1 MAIQEIKNGEVL
13 NVVRT
18 KINTNF
24 EQAELWTNRTQTI
37 SPTPSISKYPSEK
50 AVFDYASK
58 IHFSSSIP
66 SSTKSGDLLLHI
78 NAPLSTEGAKGKLKI
93 NSGGTL
99 SEFIPDRSIC
109 QNQHS
114 ASLANTV
121 LLAGEIA
128 YATDNKGIKVGDGA
142 TPFATLPYV
151 GGGSGGGSDGSI
163 TYGGNNDSGYGI
175 TYQNGW
181 IKYPN
186 GMILQWGLSVYETTG
201 TGSFD
206 KVVSLPVSFNQKRI
220 YSHAVL
226 ETETT
231 DWNSAQVTVHP
242 RSMGATGLRF
252 VVKGGLVPYSGY
264 ELHWIALGF

>member
-1 MAIQEIKNGEVL
+1 MAIQTINNGELL
-13 NVVRT
+13 NVIRT
-18 KINTNF
+18 KMNQNF
-24 EQAELWTNRTQTI
+24 SETEITGNKTQVI
-37 SPTPSISKYPSEK
+37 SPTPSTTKYPSEK
-50 AVFDYASK
+50 AVSDYASK
-58 IHFSSSIP
+58 IYSSSSVP
-66 SSTKSGDLLLHI
+66 TSKSGDLILHA
-78 NAPLSTEGAKGKLKI
+78 NAPYQAGGVKGKLKY
-93 NSGGTL
+93 NAGGTL
-99 SEFIPDRSIC
+99 NEFIPDRSIC

-201 TGSFD
+201 IGSFD
-206 KVVSLPVSFNQKRI
+206 KVVSLPVSFSQKRI

-242 RSMGATGLRF
+242 RSMGTTGLRF
-252 VVKGGLVPYSGY
+252 VVKGGLVPYAGY